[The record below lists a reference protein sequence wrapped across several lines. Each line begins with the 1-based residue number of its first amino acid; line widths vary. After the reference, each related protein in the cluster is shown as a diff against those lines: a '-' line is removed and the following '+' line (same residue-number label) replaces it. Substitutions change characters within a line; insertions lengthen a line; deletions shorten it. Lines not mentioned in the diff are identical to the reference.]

1 MNSVRGLVS
10 SKHFFFDISKTGKGE
25 TVDIHSEVPR
35 HVETVVLLSKGDVD
49 RGSSESKSAA
59 KAGNTG
65 MISGYSKGNKAPE
78 TTNVKIDFSLENLD
92 LSELRGK
99 ATYEQIKD
107 YVREQTGFRV
117 SSLYISQVKRKCG
130 LEVGEG
136 YNKPKSEDARQPQ
149 CTPEKE
155 EAIMQALRHFGMI

>member
-1 MNSVRGLVS
+1 MVQ
-10 SKHFFFDISKTGKGE
+10 
-25 TVDIHSEVPR
+25 
-35 HVETVVLLSKGDVD
+35 LSKGNINKE
-49 RGSSESKSAA
+49 SSEKSDAV
-59 KAGNTG
+59 KVGDFG

-117 SSLYISQVKRKCG
+117 STLYISQVKRKCG
-130 LEVGEG
+130 LEVGES
-136 YNKPKSEDARQPQ
+136 YN
-149 CTPEKE
+149 
-155 EAIMQALRHFGMI
+155 

>member
-1 MNSVRGLVS
+1 
-10 SKHFFFDISKTGKGE
+10 
-25 TVDIHSEVPR
+25 
-35 HVETVVLLSKGDVD
+35 
-49 RGSSESKSAA
+49 
-59 KAGNTG
+59 
-65 MISGYSKGNKAPE
+65 MISSYSKVNRDPE

-117 SSLYISQVKRKCG
+117 STLYISQVKRKCG
-130 LEVGEG
+130 LEVGES

-155 EAIMQALRHFGMI
+155 KAIMQALSHFGVI